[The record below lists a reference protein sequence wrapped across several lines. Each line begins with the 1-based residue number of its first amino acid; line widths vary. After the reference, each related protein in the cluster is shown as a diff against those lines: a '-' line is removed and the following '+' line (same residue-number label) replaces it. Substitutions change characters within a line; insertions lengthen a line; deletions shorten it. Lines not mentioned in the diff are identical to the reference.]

1 MATSTVNKNNHRTLH
16 FAFSKDFFYT
26 SFPVL
31 LFYFAGTFRV
41 RDLLVDPDVLR
52 DQIVAQ
58 NISLDADVINAL
70 LDADVNA
77 TEVGAT

>member
-1 MATSTVNKNNHRTLH
+1 M
-16 FAFSKDFFYT
+16 
-26 SFPVL
+26 
-31 LFYFAGTFRV
+31 

-77 TEVGAT
+77 TEVGDT